1 MNLSFLTCYC
11 KRILVQPVTQGS
23 SSIRLPHVNW
33 WLPFPTLP
41 SRERSKTKSSL
52 TFYLIAEVR
61 CCSTFTY
68 MNVKHWTIADDFLIV
83 CHGGSTLLYEHKC
96 FKRSD
101 SSLRIKAKLS
111 LEKETP
117 NAFFIS
123 WKKGRRLQSVKK
135 ESSTS
140 LGLQL
145 SFSRERRVAEAFLEE
160 VVFWLWSV
168 TSYALRYY
176 YRSSTV
182 GKLLL
187 VQDMHSTPS
196 RGHQSFRK
204 HSRRGGI
211 SANQRLSFSSS
222 SRSSSSPKTF
232 IPLHI

>member
-1 MNLSFLTCYC
+1 MTFWLC
-11 KRILVQPVTQGS
+11 VTGEGRVDII
-23 SSIRLPHVNW
+23 IRTQV
-33 WLPFPTLP
+33 FQ
-41 SRERSKTKSSL
+41 KIG
-52 TFYLIAEVR
+52 Y
-61 CCSTFTY
+61 
-68 MNVKHWTIADDFLIV
+68 
-83 CHGGSTLLYEHKC
+83 
-96 FKRSD
+96 

-222 SRSSSSPKTF
+222 F
-232 IPLHI
+232 QQQ